1 MDLTVEREEMDFKV
15 LVTVRSLK
23 TIEKGSVCGG
33 EQETNKQPPTWAD
46 KEKAWKLKQ
55 EEMLENEQGK

>member
-15 LVTVRSLK
+15 PVTVRSLK

-46 KEKAWKLKQ
+46 KEKVKVGRNARK
-55 EEMLENEQGK
+55 